1 MCLFKNLFFT
11 TQATLTPAKNEIRE
25 TESDIAIVVVF
36 VLMLFSLL
44 SLSSLTSGCR
54 TSFLETSNFTIGE
67 KFQKVVVKLLQ
78 LCFVISQSD
87 LLSRWH
93 WPDAYIFNYSSG
105 TNSFQKLMVTGMYEN

>member
-67 KFQKVVVKLLQ
+67 KFQNLWLNFFN
-78 LCFVISQSD
+78 FV
-87 LLSRWH
+87 LLSAKVICLVDGIGPMHTFSITQVGRT
-93 WPDAYIFNYSSG
+93 PSKS
-105 TNSFQKLMVTGMYEN
+105 